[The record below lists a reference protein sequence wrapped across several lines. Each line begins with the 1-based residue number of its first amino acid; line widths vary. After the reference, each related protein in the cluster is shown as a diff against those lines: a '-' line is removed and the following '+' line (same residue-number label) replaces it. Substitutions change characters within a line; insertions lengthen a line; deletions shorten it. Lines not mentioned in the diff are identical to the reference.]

1 MTRRSLISFILIL
14 FCAAVAMAAGKRKFT
29 LVIDAGHGGH
39 DVGAVGKFSKE
50 KDINLRTALAF
61 GKYVERNCSD
71 VKVIYTRK
79 TDVFVTL
86 IGRAEIAN
94 KAKADLFI
102 SIHTNSL
109 PGKKISRG
117 LETYT
122 LGMHRASDN
131 LDVAKRENSVILV
144 EKDYK
149 KHYQGFDPN
158 SSESYIIFEFLQDN
172 NMSKSV
178 ELAKLVQ
185 SNVCATANRPNKGV
199 KQAGFLVL
207 RETSMPSCLIEL
219 GFISTSDEEK
229 FLNNE
234 THIDEMARGIY
245 QAFVKYKNN
254 YSSGSSS
261 STKAPVQIEEPRQQE
276 PELEIREVVNM
287 KPEPQ
292 QSPIPELDI
301 NQLQAAIPQVN
312 EAQNQIRNQ
321 QPAPQR
327 NVARQQQQPSIPQN
341 QVLNQGVRQ
350 QQSIPQNQN
359 IVQNQVQNQSQN
371 QSQRREPEL
380 QQPQVRQLPQQQQP
394 MPQQQPQV
402 RQLPQQQQPMPQ
414 QQPQVHQLP
423 QQQQPMP
430 QQQPQART
438 LPQQT
443 QPVPQQQPQARTLPQ
458 QQQPMPQQQPQARTL
473 PQQTQPVPQQQ
484 PQARTLPQQTQPAPQ
499 QQPQARTLPQQ
510 KQPVQQQQQHVIQQ
524 QPQQAQPN
532 VNAPVG
538 APIFKVQIFIS
549 DKVLDPDDSRFKDET
564 NVNYYKEGR
573 VFKYT
578 IGASADYNEISRLRR
593 EIADKFPGCFIVAF
607 RNGEKMNINDAIIE
621 FKTNQN
627 K

>member
-14 FCAAVAMAAGKRKFT
+14 FAAVAMAAGKHKFT
-29 LVIDAGHGGH
+29 LVIDPGHGGH
-39 DVGAVGKFSKE
+39 DVGAMGKFSKE

-86 IGRAEIAN
+86 HGRAEIAN

-149 KHYQGFDPN
+149 KHYEGFDPN
-158 SSESYIIFEFLQDN
+158 SSESYIIFEFLQDH
-172 NMSKSV
+172 NMAKSV

-185 SNVCATANRPNKGV
+185 SNVCSTANRPNKGV

-229 FLNNE
+229 ILNTE
-234 THIDEMARGIY
+234 SEIDKMARGIY

-254 YSSGSSS
+254 YSGGSSS
-261 STKAPVQIEEPRQQE
+261 STKAPVQTEEPRQQE

-287 KPEPQ
+287 KQLPVPNEPEIGQLPMVVPAPSEMPNRNQEPSQAIRPQ
-292 QSPIPELDI
+292 QNI
-301 NQLQAAIPQVN
+301 
-312 EAQNQIRNQ
+312 AQNQQSQQVQRQVQVQRKNQQVRREPEMPQAQTLPMPQ
-321 QPAPQR
+321 QPAP
-327 NVARQQQQPSIPQN
+327 A
-341 QVLNQGVRQ
+341 
-350 QQSIPQNQN
+350 
-359 IVQNQVQNQSQN
+359 
-371 QSQRREPEL
+371 
-380 QQPQVRQLPQQQQP
+380 QQPQAQTLPQVEQP
-394 MPQQQPQV
+394 RPA
-402 RQLPQQQQPMPQ
+402 

-423 QQQQPMP
+423 QE
-430 QQQPQART
+430 QPQAIVKR
-438 LPQQT
+438 QT
-443 QPVPQQQPQARTLPQ
+443 EIASAPRVEQ
-458 QQQPMPQQQPQARTL
+458 
-473 PQQTQPVPQQQ
+473 
-484 PQARTLPQQTQPAPQ
+484 QPAPRAEQ
-499 QQPQARTLPQQ
+499 PAPRVEQPEPKKEPARQQPSIPRSATSSAH
-510 KQPVQQQQQHVIQQ
+510 K
-524 QPQQAQPN
+524 
-532 VNAPVG
+532 APVG
-538 APIFKVQIFIS
+538 APVFKVQIFVS
-549 DKVLDPDDSRFKDET
+549 DKVLDPKDT
-564 NVNYYKEGR
+564 RLKGVVASYYKEGR

-578 IGASADYNEISRLRR
+578 LGASTDYNEIVQLRKDMA
-593 EIADKFPGCFIVAF
+593 EKFPGCFIIAF
-607 RNGEKMNINDAIIE
+607 KNGEKVNTNDAIIE
-621 FKTNQN
+621 FKLNQR
-627 K
+627 

>member
-1 MTRRSLISFILIL
+1 MS
-14 FCAAVAMAAGKRKFT
+14 
-29 LVIDAGHGGH
+29 
-39 DVGAVGKFSKE
+39 
-50 KDINLRTALAF
+50 
-61 GKYVERNCSD
+61 
-71 VKVIYTRK
+71 
-79 TDVFVTL
+79 L

-341 QVLNQGVRQ
+341 QVQNQGVRQ

-359 IVQNQVQNQSQN
+359 IVQNQVQNQN

-380 QQPQVRQLPQQQQP
+380 QQPLVRQLPQQQQP

-458 QQQPMPQQQPQARTL
+458 Q
-473 PQQTQPVPQQQ
+473 TQPAPQQQ

-510 KQPVQQQQQHVIQQ
+510 KQPVPQQQQHVIQQ